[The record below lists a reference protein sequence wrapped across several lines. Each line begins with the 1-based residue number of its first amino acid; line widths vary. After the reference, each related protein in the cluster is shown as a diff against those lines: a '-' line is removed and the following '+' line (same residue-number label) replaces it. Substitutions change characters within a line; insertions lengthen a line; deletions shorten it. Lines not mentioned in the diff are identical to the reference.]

1 MKVVSINLPIEIGV
15 LLEGV
20 FSVKDSG
27 IDSKIFHSW
36 KLGGLLPNVPKGEWA
51 KLSFID
57 VVWLYILETMRI
69 FGCSRKL
76 MKQVSKNILNPNKQ
90 NRLYDI
96 TTNYLIENNQG
107 VLIIYLDGSFSTNK
121 TDLSKAHI
129 VIPIGLF
136 IKKAMSDSNI
146 TRKMLTA

>member
-1 MKVVSINLPIEIGV
+1 MKVVSINLPIETGV

-76 MKQVSKNILNPNKQ
+76 MKQVSKNILKQ

-107 VLIIYLDGSFSTNK
+107 VLSIYLDGSFSTNK

-129 VIPIGLF
+129 VIPIGSF
-136 IKKAMSDSNI
+136 IKNAMSDSNI
-146 TRKMLTA
+146 TRKMLSA